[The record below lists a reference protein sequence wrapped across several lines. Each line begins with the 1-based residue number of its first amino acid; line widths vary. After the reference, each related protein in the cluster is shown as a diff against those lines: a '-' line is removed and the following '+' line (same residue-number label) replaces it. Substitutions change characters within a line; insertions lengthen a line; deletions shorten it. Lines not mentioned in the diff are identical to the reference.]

1 MAVVIDG
8 PIIFLPGL
16 HGSVRLFERLVQQL
30 RTQFPEREMIPL
42 PLPADS
48 KQEYPLLVEHFLGR
62 LERQGPFVLAA
73 ESFSAPL
80 ALHLAAS
87 DQLSVRALV
96 LASGFCAPPKPVGFS
111 LLPLRPLFSLKVP
124 KAAIRHFLAGDGA
137 GDECVTAIQTEIQ
150 TAHGALLAARVRCC
164 LDLRP
169 DEVPSPEKIPTL
181 LLQARHDGLLPW
193 EVQSQ
198 WERHLPHAEVSWID
212 GPHLLF
218 QLSPEPCAEA
228 IARFLG

>member
-1 MAVVIDG
+1 VIDG

-16 HGSVRLFERLVQQL
+16 HGSVRLFERLVQHL
-30 RTQFPEREMIPL
+30 RVRLPGREMIPL
-42 PLPADS
+42 PLPHDS
-48 KQEYPLLVEHFLGR
+48 KQGYPQLVEHFLTR

-73 ESFSAPL
+73 ESFSTPL

-87 DQLSVRALV
+87 DRLSIRGLV

-111 LLPLRPLFSLKVP
+111 LLPLRPLFSLRVP

-137 GDECVTAIQTEIQ
+137 GDECVEAIQTEIQ
-150 TAHGALLAARVRCC
+150 TAHGALLAARVRSS
-164 LDLRP
+164 LDLSP
-169 DEVPSPEKIPTL
+169 DEVPSPENVPTL
-181 LLQARHDGLLPW
+181 LLQARNDGLLPW

-198 WERHLPHAEVSWID
+198 LERHLPNAEVTWIE

-218 QLSPEPCAEA
+218 QLAPESCAEV
-228 IARFLG
+228 IAKFLG